1 MWKQS
6 SKEHLS
12 AEPLR
17 ASDAEIEEQK
27 RAWELKRLATLTHDN
42 DVIGFVKDVVPPP
55 PPNAFPRR
63 QQCVHGLH
71 TLGQN

>member
-42 DVIGFVKDVVPPP
+42 DVIGFVKDVVPPLP
-55 PPNAFPRR
+55 QTPSQDDSN
-63 QQCVHGLH
+63 VYMDYIH
-71 TLGQN
+71 